1 MLPEIWSATEIILS
15 FRAIFCPFTSL
26 MTPKIKNW
34 KKYKKLLEILSF
46 YTCVPQM
53 KIVWCMVPEQKTE
66 VFFAIL
72 GHFLPFDPPN
82 NPKNQT
88 FGKLKKTPGDII
100 LHLCATNDDH
110 MYGSWARHTIFC
122 HYGPFFALL
131 PHLQPQKTNWVTGN
145 FLFRFGPF
153 LSFYLTIDPKN

>member
-1 MLPEIWSATEIILS
+1 MKKIAQRYHHLTHVYQKSPLWCMLPEIWSATEIILS
-15 FRAIFCPFTSL
+15 FWAIFCPFTSL

-66 VFFAIL
+66 I
-72 GHFLPFDPPN
+72 FLPFWDIFCPLTLLTTR
-82 NPKNQT
+82 KNQT

-110 MYGSWARHTIFC
+110 MYGSWAWHTIFC
-122 HYGPFFALL
+122 HFGPFFALL
-131 PHLQPQKTNWVTGN
+131 PH
-145 FLFRFGPF
+145 
-153 LSFYLTIDPKN
+153 